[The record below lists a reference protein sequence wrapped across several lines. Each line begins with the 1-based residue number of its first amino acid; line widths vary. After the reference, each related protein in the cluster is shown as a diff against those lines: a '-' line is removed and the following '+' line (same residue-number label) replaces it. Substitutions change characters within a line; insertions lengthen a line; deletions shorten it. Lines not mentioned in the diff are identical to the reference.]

1 MGTRTATVAPHRR
14 RGAAG
19 RHRSTRPRTL
29 HLVDLENLV
38 GGIVSSALVA
48 EAWEEYARVT
58 GLRAGDQVIVS
69 VARRHA
75 VDAFFALP
83 AGIRRVIGSNA
94 PDGAD
99 VALLDDVDVA
109 DVARRFGQVVI
120 ASGDHAFVPL
130 ARSIVELGVPVIQV
144 IGAGHTSTDLYSAC
158 GTQLHLPGTRGSVRA
173 VSHNCGGRS

>member
-1 MGTRTATVAPHRR
+1 MTTVTGPRALRSRR
-14 RGAAG
+14 SRVG

-38 GGIVSSALVA
+38 GGLVSETLVT
-48 EAWEEYARVT
+48 EVWEEYVRVT

-99 VALLDDVDVA
+99 VALLAEVDVA

-130 ARSIVELGVPVIQV
+130 ARAITEAGIPVIQV
-144 IGAGHTSTDLYSAC
+144 IGAGLPSTDLYAAC
-158 GTQLHLPGTRGSVRA
+158 GSQLYLPGTRGAVR
-173 VSHNCGGRS
+173 GGAA